1 MMTDEATVGEG
12 RAVAPT
18 FEAFYSSSWDA
29 VYRAVAVAVGEADL
43 AREAVDE
50 AMTRAF
56 ERWSSVSGMENPQG
70 WVYRVAVNWS
80 RSFLRRRLVGL
91 RKRQQLDWR
100 IEDVEVPDPQVVE
113 AVGKLPPHQR
123 DVIIAR
129 FLLDMSEKDT
139 AEAFNVA
146 QGTVKSRVN
155 RALLVL
161 KEDLS

>member
-1 MMTDEATVGEG
+1 MTDEATVGDA
-12 RAVAPT
+12 RAFAPS

-80 RSFLRRRLVGL
+80 RSFLRRRLLGL
-91 RKRQQLDWR
+91 RKRQQLVWR
-100 IEDVEVPDPQVVE
+100 IEDVDVPDPRVIE
-113 AVGKLPPHQR
+113 AVRKLPPHQR

-129 FLLDMSEKDT
+129 FLLDVSEKDT
-139 AEAFNVA
+139 AEAFSVA
-146 QGTVKSRVN
+146 LGTVKSRVN
-155 RALLVL
+155 RALSAL